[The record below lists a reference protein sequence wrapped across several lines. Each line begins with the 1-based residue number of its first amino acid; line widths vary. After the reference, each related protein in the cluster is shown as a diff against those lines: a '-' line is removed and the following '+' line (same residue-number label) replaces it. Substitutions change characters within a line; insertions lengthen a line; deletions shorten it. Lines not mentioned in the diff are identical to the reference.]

1 MTEAETEHTAAAMD
15 VCETD
20 DREAAIPEFLEWLKQ
35 HGVKH
40 PKIGF
45 LRQGANNLSL
55 LATDDIHVCATT
67 HLSHT
72 AHTHNGTFLSPLYQ
86 SGDDVVT
93 VPLDELINVY
103 LLRRLW
109 PELADFDPT
118 TIGADMHGLIYVFLA
133 TESKR
138 PGSAYAPLFRML
150 PRPGTIGTP
159 MSYSEERLGLLRGT
173 NLYET
178 VQKIKGRLRRL
189 AEYYPTLQAEHA
201 GLFAGLSCTYA
212 ELVWALEVFWS
223 RAFGVLLDGEQVASL
238 VPLCGMSNH
247 SADAMVSYVTDTV
260 RGCFCLRSDME
271 VAAGQQFYNNYRHRS
286 NEKLL
291 LNYGFV
297 CENNPLDAFTVKV
310 SLLPDDPL
318 YTEKARLLAAHG
330 IGWEHY
336 LTLDKDCPIPDTLVD
351 CLRILSLDETEV
363 YFWDERAFGGVVSE
377 RNEVETLRVLAKL
390 LARQYDK
397 LVYKDIEG
405 DLEKVRR
412 LADEGTD
419 YALYCIY
426 SYRLG
431 QAMILKHSMEF
442 AQGMYDRALQ
452 AVRWKPQFIIGAR
465 CDGGLAA
472 FNELAARTQVFR
484 GVQYSEDDETGEI
497 RLVATAPV
505 RKGDVLIS
513 VPAAALVTPATVDAL
528 YKSPA
533 FRDAAHTQDD
543 FAVAAAVM
551 LARPNLAGSEYLLAF
566 YRCMPKEIN
575 SPVYL
580 EPDQMEQL
588 LAGTPLLP
596 YAAEMRDQYRKEH
609 DALTRALRA
618 LQPRRSARSAAGAA
632 GTSGGLGAALAARPP
647 LPWGVY
653 AWARLMTEARLMDG
667 EGGAPVFVPLP
678 FLPRHSPY
686 HKLDKHYDG
695 AARAFVFRAACDVR
709 AGQEIFDSA
718 GSDQSFDHFLRGG
731 FLLFQNPADFQD
743 IALGSPVSDVDQAN
757 DTELTDMRL
766 QALEQLHLLVNTQDA
781 IDHYLQAHRFPD
793 QLLDHMRVLAMT
805 PDELRA
811 LLATSPPVTRLAPA
825 LAART
830 LALCAHTEA
839 AAARSV
845 LDIFASLQGD
855 IAVLDEDA
863 FANGV
868 LPDEP
873 LFRAVAAYVMRQKRI
888 VDDAIATLADTAGDL
903 LVQEKEE
910 DDDEEGEEGE
920 GEDAAPAASDGD
932 GETSSANV
940 STAMEDGDEATDSHA
955 AVKMCDTEDDENEKD
970 KDNSSSTGDA
980 AKRRCVEGC
989 AAAAA
994 ASSSSEETTPESEA
1008 R

>member
-1 MTEAETEHTAAAMD
+1 
-15 VCETD
+15 
-20 DREAAIPEFLEWLKQ
+20 
-35 HGVKH
+35 
-40 PKIGF
+40 
-45 LRQGANNLSL
+45 
-55 LATDDIHVCATT
+55 
-67 HLSHT
+67 
-72 AHTHNGTFLSPLYQ
+72 
-86 SGDDVVT
+86 
-93 VPLDELINVY
+93 
-103 LLRRLW
+103 
-109 PELADFDPT
+109 
-118 TIGADMHGLIYVFLA
+118 MHGLIYVFLV

-138 PGSAYAPLFRML
+138 EGSPYGPLFRML

-189 AEYYPTLQAEHA
+189 AEYYPTLQAAHA
-201 GLFAGLSCTYA
+201 GLFAGLGCTYE

-223 RAFGVLLDGEQVASL
+223 RAFGVLIDGEQVASL

-247 SADAMVSYVTDTV
+247 SAAAMVSYVTDV
-260 RGCFCLRSDME
+260 GRGCFCLRSDME

-336 LTLDKDCPIPDTLVD
+336 LTLDKDCPIPDSLID

-363 YFWDERAFGGVVSE
+363 YFWDDRAFGGVVSE

-390 LARQYDK
+390 LARQYER
-397 LVYKDIEG
+397 LVHKDIEG

-484 GVQYSEDDETGEI
+484 GVQYAEDDETGEI

-505 RKGDVLIS
+505 RKGDVIVS

-551 LARPNLAGSEYLLAF
+551 LARPNFAASEYLLAF
-566 YRCMPKEIN
+566 YRCMPKEVN

-580 EPDQMEQL
+580 ERDQMEQL

-596 YAAEMRDQYRKEH
+596 YAAEMRDQFRKEH
-609 DALTRALRA
+609 DALTRALRE
-618 LQPRRSARSAAGAA
+618 LQPRRSARGALSSASASATVTAA
-632 GTSGGLGAALAARPP
+632 AAAALASRPP

-667 EGGAPVFVPLP
+667 EGGAPVLVPLP

-686 HKLDKHYDG
+686 HKLDKHYDAG
-695 AARAFVFRAACDVR
+695 ARAFVFRAACDVR

-743 IALGSPVSDVDQAN
+743 IALDSPVSDVDQAN
-757 DTELTDMRL
+757 DSELTDMRL

-781 IDHYLQAHRFPD
+781 IDHYLQADRFPD
-793 QLLDHMRVLAMT
+793 QLLDHMRVLAMA
-805 PDELRA
+805 PDELRV

-825 LAART
+825 LAAHT
-830 LALCAHTEA
+830 LQLAPQTEA

-903 LVQEKEE
+903 LVQEGEDEE
-910 DDDEEGEEGE
+910 DGEEDE
-920 GEDAAPAASDGD
+920 GDAAAQDQGSDSAPD
-932 GETSSANV
+932 GPSETSSANV
-940 STAMEDGDEATDSHA
+940 STAMEDGDDTAAAA
-955 AVKMCDTEDDENEKD
+955 AVVSD
-970 KDNSSSTGDA
+970 SASSTGGSGGDA

-989 AAAAA
+989 AEQREAET
-994 ASSSSEETTPESEA
+994 EETTAPADGETT

>member
-1 MTEAETEHTAAAMD
+1 M
-15 VCETD
+15 
-20 DREAAIPEFLEWLKQ
+20 
-35 HGVKH
+35 
-40 PKIGF
+40 
-45 LRQGANNLSL
+45 
-55 LATDDIHVCATT
+55 
-67 HLSHT
+67 
-72 AHTHNGTFLSPLYQ
+72 
-86 SGDDVVT
+86 T
-93 VPLDELINVY
+93 VPLDELINVF

-118 TIGADMHGLIYVFLA
+118 TIGADMHGLIYVFLV

-138 PGSAYAPLFRML
+138 AGSAYGPLFRML

-178 VQKIKGRLRRL
+178 VQKIKGRLRKL

-201 GLFAGLSCTYA
+201 GLFAGLSCTYE
-212 ELVWALEVFWS
+212 ELVWGLEVFWS
-223 RAFGVLLDGEQVASL
+223 RAFGVLIDGEQVASL

-247 SADAMVSYVTDTV
+247 SAEAMVSYVTDV
-260 RGCFCLRSDME
+260 ARGRFCLRSDME
-271 VAAGQQFYNNYRHRS
+271 VGAGQQFYNNYRHRS

-310 SLLPDDPL
+310 SLLRDDPL

-336 LTLDKDCPIPDTLVD
+336 LTLDKECPIPDSLMD
-351 CLRILSLDETEV
+351 CLRVLSLDETEV
-363 YFWDERAFGGVVSE
+363 YFWKEGAFGGVVSA
-377 RNEVETLRVLAKL
+377 RNEVEALRVLAKL
-390 LARQYDK
+390 LARQYER

-431 QAMILKHSMEF
+431 QAMILKHSLEF

-452 AVRWKPQFIIGAR
+452 AVSWKPQFIIGAR

-484 GVQYSEDDETGEI
+484 GVQYCEDDATGEI

-513 VPAAALVTPATVDAL
+513 VPAAALVTPASVDAL

-533 FRDAAHTQDD
+533 LRDAARAQDD

-551 LARPNLAGSEYLLAF
+551 LARPCFAASEYLLAF
-566 YRCMPKEIN
+566 YRCMPKEVN

-588 LAGTPLLP
+588 LSGTPLLP
-596 YAAEMRDQYRKEH
+596 YAAEMRDQFRKEH
-609 DALTRALRA
+609 DALTRALKA
-618 LQPRRSARSAAGAA
+618 LQPRRSARGVGAAGAGGGA
-632 GTSGGLGAALAARPP
+632 NGTASSAAAIAPRPPP

-653 AWARLMTEARLMDG
+653 VWARLMTETRLMEGDKG
-667 EGGAPVFVPLP
+667 EPVFVPLP

-686 HKLDKHYDG
+686 HKLDKHYDAG
-695 AARAFVFRAACDVR
+695 ARAFVFRAACDAR

-757 DTELTDMRL
+757 DSELTDMRL
-766 QALEQLHLLVNTQDA
+766 QALEQLHLLGSTQDA
-781 IDHYLQAHRFPD
+781 IDHYLQADHFPD
-793 QLLDHMRVLAMT
+793 PLLDHMRVLAMA

-811 LLATSPPVTRLAPA
+811 LLASSPPVTRLAPA
-825 LAART
+825 LAAGT
-830 LALCAHTEA
+830 LRLGLQTEA

-845 LDIFASLQGD
+845 LDIFASLQGEF
-855 IAVLDEDA
+855 AVLDEDA

-888 VDDAIATLADTAGDL
+888 VDDAIATLADSASDL
-903 LVQEKEE
+903 LVDDDDNEDGDEGENE
-910 DDDEEGEEGE
+910 DDDNTNN
-920 GEDAAPAASDGD
+920 SSS

-940 STAMEDGDEATDSHA
+940 STAMEDDDDGCADSSNGDAAHTAT
-955 AVKMCDTEDDENEKD
+955 KMCDAEDEKD
-970 KDNSSSTGDA
+970 DGNTTSSSNGDA

-989 AAAAA
+989 SEPDV
-994 ASSSSEETTPESEA
+994 SSSSSSSSSPSET